1 MSKKKH
7 THTAGE
13 KKDPE
18 RSEKIHRLTAH
29 LLLHMGVAAQYSIR
43 VSFHD
48 KVAPNNALPDG
59 GDRFVTARCTDEYP
73 YRVVSIEMNRGYVDS
88 GSPFDLTKTI
98 VHEILHVVPFADLSR
113 YGSQLL
119 GKDTSVD
126 TWWMCLEEQ
135 AVDLL
140 ALWITRFWI
149 DLEECEEKLAAAE
162 KLARPTNSRSGKGS
176 RRSKGRA
183 AKG

>member
-1 MSKKKH
+1 MRTRKH
-7 THTAGE
+7 THRTDD
-13 KKDPE
+13 KKDAE
-18 RSEKIHRLTAH
+18 RSAKINRLTAH
-29 LLLHMGVAAQYSIR
+29 LLLHLGVAAQYNIR

-48 KVAPNNALPDG
+48 RVQPNSALPDV
-59 GDRFVTARCTDEYP
+59 GDRFVTARCAEEYP
-73 YRVVSIEMNRGYVDS
+73 YRVIDIELNRGYVDS

-119 GKDTSVD
+119 GKDTSAD
-126 TWWMCLEEQ
+126 TWWMCLEER

-162 KLARPTNSRSGKGS
+162 KLANSRSGKGS
-176 RRSKGRA
+176 RRSKG
-183 AKG
+183 